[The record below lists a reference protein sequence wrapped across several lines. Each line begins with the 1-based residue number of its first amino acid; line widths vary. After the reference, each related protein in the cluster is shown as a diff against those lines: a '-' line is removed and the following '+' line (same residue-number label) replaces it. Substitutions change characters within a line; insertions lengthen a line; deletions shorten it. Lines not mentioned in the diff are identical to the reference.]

1 MKKRQFFRIQPSS
14 QSNLH
19 IHTWALTIR
28 IFVGKITSL
37 IFYTLSR
44 FVIDFL
50 PRSNCLNFMTTVT
63 ICSNFGA
70 PKNEVCHCFH
80 CSPICLRWSDG
91 SGCLFL
97 VFWMMSFKSG
107 FSISSF
113 TFIKRLFSSSL
124 FFCHKGGAI
133 CVSALLIFLPAILII
148 ACASAS
154 VTFHIMYL
162 VHKLNKQGDTIQPEV
177 LLSQFKPVYFAMSGS
192 NFASWLACNFLM
204 RQVRWSGILISW
216 RIFYSFFWSTHSK
229 TLVLSMK

>member
-1 MKKRQFFRIQPSS
+1 MVQLSHLCMTTGKAI
-14 QSNLH
+14 
-19 IHTWALTIR
+19 ALTIQT
-28 IFVGKITSL
+28 FAGKVMSL
-37 IFYTLSR
+37 LFNTLSR

-124 FFCHKGGAI
+124 FFECWVLSQLFHSI
-133 CVSALLIFLPAILII
+133 QIWIVSIF
-148 ACASAS
+148 
-154 VTFHIMYL
+154 HYYL
-162 VHKLNKQGDTIQPEV
+162 D
-177 LLSQFKPVYFAMSGS
+177 SQFKM
-192 NFASWLACNFLM
+192 
-204 RQVRWSGILISW
+204 IS
-216 RIFYSFFWSTHSK
+216 FDF
-229 TLVLSMK
+229 